1 MCTALQTNSYTKG
14 VKNMQQINVTESR
27 HCTFTFFDQDV
38 ETMLFGGDGEKLEE
52 YELELMVLKL
62 WNMQDKNMLSS
73 IGMELAQA

>member
-1 MCTALQTNSYTKG
+1 MN
-14 VKNMQQINVTESR
+14 INPSVESR
-27 HCTFTFFDQDV
+27 HCTFSFFDQDV

-62 WNMQDKNMLSS
+62 WNMWDNDMLSS

>member
-1 MCTALQTNSYTKG
+1 
-14 VKNMQQINVTESR
+14 MQQINVTESR

-62 WNMQDKNMLSS
+62 WNMQDNNILNT

>member
-1 MCTALQTNSYTKG
+1 
-14 VKNMQQINVTESR
+14 MQQVNTTKSR
-27 HCTFTFFDQDV
+27 HCTFSFFDEDV
-38 ETMLFGGDGEKLEE
+38 ETMLFGGDGKKLEE

>member
-1 MCTALQTNSYTKG
+1 
-14 VKNMQQINVTESR
+14 MQQVNMTESR
-27 HCTFTFFDQDV
+27 HCIFSFFDDDV

-62 WNMQDKNMLSS
+62 WNMNDNNVLNT

>member
-1 MCTALQTNSYTKG
+1 
-14 VKNMQQINVTESR
+14 MQQINATESR
-27 HCTFTFFDQDV
+27 HCTFSFFDDDV

>member
-1 MCTALQTNSYTKG
+1 
-14 VKNMQQINVTESR
+14 MQQINATESR
-27 HCTFTFFDQDV
+27 HCTFSFFDDDV

-62 WNMQDKNMLSS
+62 WNMNDNNTLNT

>member
-1 MCTALQTNSYTKG
+1 
-14 VKNMQQINVTESR
+14 MQQVNVTESR
-27 HCTFTFFDQDV
+27 HCTFSFFDDDV

-62 WNMQDKNMLSS
+62 WNMNDNNTLNT

>member
-1 MCTALQTNSYTKG
+1 MHQ
-14 VKNMQQINVTESR
+14 VKTTESR
-27 HCTFTFFDQDV
+27 HCTFSFFDQDV

-62 WNMQDKNMLSS
+62 WNMNDNNTLST